1 MSIAS
6 TVLMIDDSPALHD
19 VLRTCFAKEPL
30 TLHFAPDAAAGLAL
44 ARQLQPDLILL
55 DVGIPGEDGF
65 EVCKK
70 LKADATTKD
79 IQVIFLTAASST
91 ADKLRGLEIGAI
103 DYITKPF
110 DLAELGA
117 RVRSALRTKHLLDQL
132 SEKAAS
138 LEMSEKRF
146 RFLAEKST
154 DLISRHALNGEFV
167 YASPASFSMLGY
179 RSEELLG
186 KDVRSFVHEDEID
199 RVAHCLEQ
207 VKQASE
213 PQTVSFR
220 ARRKD
225 GRLIWIESTARVVVS
240 GRVTEIHMSSRNIT
254 VRKQAEVVEQG
265 RAQVLEMIAAN
276 EPLTE
281 ILHTLV
287 SMVEEE
293 YPRSYVSIVLLAD
306 GRLEHIAP
314 TLPGKFKAA
323 MDTQLL
329 RLAADLCSGDVSQ
342 TYGVICSDIATSSY
356 WERVRAAAAEQ
367 SLRTCWSLTLKAAD
381 DEALGMFAVYHHEPV
396 QPDGNA
402 VALLNTA
409 ARLITIASENRQLTH
424 QLSYRAYHDSLTGL
438 PNRMLFED
446 RLTQALGR
454 AQRTGQPLATFCID
468 LDRFKFVNDTLGHHA
483 GDILLSQFSARV
495 QGLLRETDTL
505 ARLGGD
511 EFALILPEL
520 ESRGFATDFAHKLVE
535 AMKEPFDI
543 VGQEIYITASI
554 GIAFAPDDARDAI
567 VLEKNADIAMYRAKA
582 LGRNGYQC
590 FATEMASG
598 GTNRLEMESLLRRA
612 WGNREF
618 MLYYQPQFDRF
629 NNMIALEALLR
640 WTHHKLGPVPPSKFV
655 PMAEESGLIVELG
668 EWVLEEACGQ
678 CAKWQAKGLPPVRVA
693 VNVSALQFS
702 QSDFPATIERVLR
715 KHKLDPRWLELEI
728 TETLLM
734 KNTLDAAA
742 KLEKIRATGVSI
754 ALDDFGTGYSSL
766 AYLQWLPIDTLK
778 IDRSFIRDIDLN
790 CEGAD
795 GTAVVRAIMSLG
807 HGLKMKVVAEGVETD
822 QQRQF
827 LWAIGCNA
835 MQGYLY
841 GEAVP
846 ASQLEP
852 KLPRAV
858 A

>member
-1 MSIAS
+1 
-6 TVLMIDDSPALHD
+6 
-19 VLRTCFAKEPL
+19 
-30 TLHFAPDAAAGLAL
+30 
-44 ARQLQPDLILL
+44 
-55 DVGIPGEDGF
+55 
-65 EVCKK
+65 
-70 LKADATTKD
+70 
-79 IQVIFLTAASST
+79 
-91 ADKLRGLEIGAI
+91 
-103 DYITKPF
+103 
-110 DLAELGA
+110 
-117 RVRSALRTKHLLDQL
+117 
-132 SEKAAS
+132 
-138 LEMSEKRF
+138 
-146 RFLAEKST
+146 
-154 DLISRHALNGEFV
+154 
-167 YASPASFSMLGY
+167 
-179 RSEELLG
+179 
-186 KDVRSFVHEDEID
+186 
-199 RVAHCLEQ
+199 
-207 VKQASE
+207 
-213 PQTVSFR
+213 
-220 ARRKD
+220 
-225 GRLIWIESTARVVVS
+225 
-240 GRVTEIHMSSRNIT
+240 
-254 VRKQAEVVEQG
+254 
-265 RAQVLEMIAAN
+265 
-276 EPLTE
+276 
-281 ILHTLV
+281 
-287 SMVEEE
+287 
-293 YPRSYVSIVLLAD
+293 
-306 GRLEHIAP
+306 
-314 TLPGKFKAA
+314 
-323 MDTQLL
+323 
-329 RLAADLCSGDVSQ
+329 
-342 TYGVICSDIATSSY
+342 
-356 WERVRAAAAEQ
+356 
-367 SLRTCWSLTLKAAD
+367 
-381 DEALGMFAVYHHEPV
+381 
-396 QPDGNA
+396 
-402 VALLNTA
+402 
-409 ARLITIASENRQLTH
+409 
-424 QLSYRAYHDSLTGL
+424 
-438 PNRMLFED
+438 
-446 RLTQALGR
+446 
-454 AQRTGQPLATFCID
+454 
-468 LDRFKFVNDTLGHHA
+468 
-483 GDILLSQFSARV
+483 
-495 QGLLRETDTL
+495 
-505 ARLGGD
+505 
-511 EFALILPEL
+511 
-520 ESRGFATDFAHKLVE
+520 
-535 AMKEPFDI
+535 
-543 VGQEIYITASI
+543 
-554 GIAFAPDDARDAI
+554 
-567 VLEKNADIAMYRAKA
+567 
-582 LGRNGYQC
+582 
-590 FATEMASG
+590 MASG

-702 QSDFPATIERVLR
+702 QSDFPATIERVLK